1 MTKIIELI
9 NLKKEYKTPKEN
21 LEVLKGIN
29 YSFEQGKIYAIKG
42 HSGSGK
48 TTLVRI
54 LGLMDDLT
62 SGEYLLY
69 NKTTKSLSDKES
81 SYYRMKHIGF
91 IFQEYN
97 LNPFLKAY
105 ENVIVPM
112 LIVPMLI
119 NKKIN
124 PQNRVPKAEELLKN
138 VGLFERKDHYPKEL
152 SGGEQQRV
160 AIARA
165 LSNNPD
171 IIQRVA
177 IARALSNNPDIIIAD
192 EPTGNL
198 DKKNEK
204 IIFKILKQMAESGK
218 CVIIVSHS
226 DEISSYADVN
236 LILEDGLLNEVKK

>member
-9 NLKKEYKTPKEN
+9 NLKKEYKTSKEN

-29 YSFEQGKIYAIKG
+29 YSFEQGKLYAIKG

-97 LNPFLKAY
+97 LNPYLKAY

-112 LIVPMLI
+112 LI
-119 NKKIN
+119 NKKIK
-124 PQNRVPKAEELLKN
+124 PQNRLSKAENLLN
-138 VGLFERKDHYPKEL
+138 DVGLFERKDHFPKEL

-165 LSNNPD
+165 L
-171 IIQRVA
+171 A
-177 IARALSNNPDIIIAD
+177 NNPDIIIAD

-218 CVIIVSHS
+218 CVIVVSHS

-236 LILEDGLLNEVKK
+236 LLLEDGLLSEVKK

>member
-9 NLKKEYKTPKEN
+9 NLKKEYKTSKEN

-29 YSFEQGKIYAIKG
+29 YSFEQGKLYAIKG

-69 NKTTKSLSDKES
+69 NKTTKSLSDRDS

-97 LNPFLKAY
+97 LNPYLKAY

-112 LIVPMLI
+112 LI
-119 NKKIN
+119 NKKIK
-124 PQNRVPKAEELLKN
+124 PQNRLSKAENLLSD
-138 VGLFERKDHYPKEL
+138 VGLFERKDHFPKEL

-165 LSNNPD
+165 L
-171 IIQRVA
+171 A
-177 IARALSNNPDIIIAD
+177 NNPDIIIAD

-218 CVIIVSHS
+218 CVIVVSHS

-236 LILEDGLLNEVKK
+236 LLLEDGLLSEVKK

>member
-1 MTKIIELI
+1 MTKIIKLI
-9 NLKKEYKTPKEN
+9 NLKKEYKTSKEN

-29 YSFEQGKIYAIKG
+29 YSFEQGKLYAIKG

-69 NKTTKSLSDKES
+69 NKTTKSLSDRDS

-97 LNPFLKAY
+97 LNPYLKAY

-112 LIVPMLI
+112 LI
-119 NKKIN
+119 NKQIK
-124 PQNRVPKAEELLKN
+124 PQNRLSKAENLLSD
-138 VGLFERKDHYPKEL
+138 VGLFERKDHFPKEL

-165 LSNNPD
+165 L
-171 IIQRVA
+171 A
-177 IARALSNNPDIIIAD
+177 NNPDIIIAD

-218 CVIIVSHS
+218 CIIVVSHS

-236 LILEDGLLNEVKK
+236 LLLEDGLLSEVKK

>member
-9 NLKKEYKTPKEN
+9 NLKKEYKTSKEN

-29 YSFEQGKIYAIKG
+29 YSFEQGKLYAIKG

-54 LGLMDDLT
+54 LGLMDGLT

-97 LNPFLKAY
+97 LNPYLKAY

-112 LIVPMLI
+112 LI
-119 NKKIN
+119 NKKIK
-124 PQNRVPKAEELLKN
+124 PQNRLSKAENLLSD
-138 VGLFERKDHYPKEL
+138 VGLFERKDHFPKEL

-165 LSNNPD
+165 L
-171 IIQRVA
+171 A
-177 IARALSNNPDIIIAD
+177 NNPDIIIAD

-218 CVIIVSHS
+218 CVIVVSHS

-236 LILEDGLLNEVKK
+236 LLLEDGLLSEVKK

>member
-9 NLKKEYKTPKEN
+9 NLKKEYKTSKEN

-29 YSFEQGKIYAIKG
+29 YSFEQGKLYAIKG

-69 NKTTKSLSDKES
+69 NKTTKSLSDRDS

-97 LNPFLKAY
+97 LNPYLKAY

-112 LIVPMLI
+112 LI
-119 NKKIN
+119 NKQIK
-124 PQNRVPKAEELLKN
+124 PQNRLSKAENLLSD
-138 VGLFERKDHYPKEL
+138 VGLFERKDHFPKEL

-165 LSNNPD
+165 L
-171 IIQRVA
+171 A
-177 IARALSNNPDIIIAD
+177 NNPDIIIAD

-218 CVIIVSHS
+218 CIIVVSHS

-236 LILEDGLLNEVKK
+236 LLLEDGLLSEVKK

>member
-9 NLKKEYKTPKEN
+9 NLKKEYKTSKEN

-29 YSFEQGKIYAIKG
+29 YSFEQGKLYAIKG

-69 NKTTKSLSDKES
+69 NKTTKSLSDKET

-97 LNPFLKAY
+97 LNPYLKAY

-112 LIVPMLI
+112 LI
-119 NKKIN
+119 NKKIK
-124 PQNRVPKAEELLKN
+124 PQNRLSKAENLLSD
-138 VGLFERKDHYPKEL
+138 VGLFERKDHFPKEL

-165 LSNNPD
+165 L
-171 IIQRVA
+171 A
-177 IARALSNNPDIIIAD
+177 NNPDIIIAD

-198 DKKNEK
+198 DKKNEE

-218 CVIIVSHS
+218 CVIVVSHS

-236 LILEDGLLNEVKK
+236 LLLEDGLLSEVKK

>member
-21 LEVLKGIN
+21 LEVLKGIK
-29 YSFEQGKIYAIKG
+29 YSFEQGKLYAIKG

-69 NKTTKSLSDKES
+69 NKTTKSLSDKDS

-97 LNPFLKAY
+97 LNPYLKAY

-112 LIVPMLI
+112 LI
-119 NKKIN
+119 NKKIK
-124 PQNRVPKAEELLKN
+124 PQNRLSKAENLLSD
-138 VGLFERKDHYPKEL
+138 VGLFERKDHFPKEL

-165 LSNNPD
+165 L
-171 IIQRVA
+171 A
-177 IARALSNNPDIIIAD
+177 NNPDIIIAD

-218 CVIIVSHS
+218 CVIVVSHS

-236 LILEDGLLNEVKK
+236 LLLEDGLLSEVKK

>member
-1 MTKIIELI
+1 MTKIIKLI
-9 NLKKEYKTPKEN
+9 NLKKEYKTSKEN

-29 YSFEQGKIYAIKG
+29 YSFEQGKLYAIKG

-97 LNPFLKAY
+97 LNPYLKAY

-112 LIVPMLI
+112 LI
-119 NKKIN
+119 NKQIK
-124 PQNRVPKAEELLKN
+124 PQNRLSKAENLLSD
-138 VGLFERKDHYPKEL
+138 VGLFERKDHFPKEL

-165 LSNNPD
+165 L
-171 IIQRVA
+171 A
-177 IARALSNNPDIIIAD
+177 NNPDIIIAD

-218 CVIIVSHS
+218 CVIVVSHS

-236 LILEDGLLNEVKK
+236 LLLEDGLLSEVKK

>member
-9 NLKKEYKTPKEN
+9 NLKKEYKTSKEN

-29 YSFEQGKIYAIKG
+29 YSFEQGKLYAIKG

-69 NKTTKSLSDKES
+69 NKTTKSLSDRDS

-97 LNPFLKAY
+97 LNPYLKAY
-105 ENVIVPM
+105 ENVIVT
-112 LIVPMLI
+112 MLI
-119 NKKIN
+119 NKKIK
-124 PQNRVPKAEELLKN
+124 PQNRLSKAENLLSD
-138 VGLFERKDHYPKEL
+138 VGLFERKDHFPKEL

-165 LSNNPD
+165 L
-171 IIQRVA
+171 A
-177 IARALSNNPDIIIAD
+177 NNPDIIIAD

-218 CVIIVSHS
+218 CVIVVSHS

-236 LILEDGLLNEVKK
+236 LLLEDGLLSEVKK

>member
-9 NLKKEYKTPKEN
+9 NLKKEYKTSKEN

-29 YSFEQGKIYAIKG
+29 YSFEQGKLYAIKG

-69 NKTTKSLSDKES
+69 NKTTKSLSDKDS

-97 LNPFLKAY
+97 LNPYLKAY

-112 LIVPMLI
+112 LI
-119 NKKIN
+119 NKKIK
-124 PQNRVPKAEELLKN
+124 PQNRLSKAENLLSD
-138 VGLFERKDHYPKEL
+138 VGLFERKDHFPKEL

-165 LSNNPD
+165 L
-171 IIQRVA
+171 A
-177 IARALSNNPDIIIAD
+177 NNPDIIIAD

-218 CVIIVSHS
+218 CIIVVSHS

-236 LILEDGLLNEVKK
+236 LLLEDGLLSEVKK

>member
-29 YSFEQGKIYAIKG
+29 YSFEQGKLYAIKG

-69 NKTTKSLSDKES
+69 NKTTKSLSDKDS

-97 LNPFLKAY
+97 LNPYLKAY

-112 LIVPMLI
+112 LI
-119 NKKIN
+119 NKKIK
-124 PQNRVPKAEELLKN
+124 PQNRLSKAENLLSD
-138 VGLFERKDHYPKEL
+138 VGLFERKDHFPKEL

-165 LSNNPD
+165 L
-171 IIQRVA
+171 A
-177 IARALSNNPDIIIAD
+177 NNPDIIIAD

-218 CVIIVSHS
+218 CVIVVSHS

-236 LILEDGLLNEVKK
+236 LLLEDGLLSEVKK

>member
-29 YSFEQGKIYAIKG
+29 YSFEQGKLYAIKG

-97 LNPFLKAY
+97 LNPYLKAY

-112 LIVPMLI
+112 LI
-119 NKKIN
+119 NKKIK
-124 PQNRVPKAEELLKN
+124 PQNRLSKAENLLSD
-138 VGLFERKDHYPKEL
+138 VGLFERKDHFPKEL

-165 LSNNPD
+165 L
-171 IIQRVA
+171 A
-177 IARALSNNPDIIIAD
+177 NNPDIIIAD

-218 CVIIVSHS
+218 CVIVVSHS

-236 LILEDGLLNEVKK
+236 LLLEDGLLSEVKK

>member
-9 NLKKEYKTPKEN
+9 NLKKEYKTSKEN

-29 YSFEQGKIYAIKG
+29 YSFEQGKLYAIKG

-69 NKTTKSLSDKES
+69 NKTTKSLSDRDS

-97 LNPFLKAY
+97 LNPYLKAY

-112 LIVPMLI
+112 LI
-119 NKKIN
+119 NKKIK
-124 PQNRVPKAEELLKN
+124 PQNRLSKAENLLSD
-138 VGLFERKDHYPKEL
+138 VGLFERKDHFPKEL

-165 LSNNPD
+165 L
-171 IIQRVA
+171 A
-177 IARALSNNPDIIIAD
+177 NNPDIIIAD

-218 CVIIVSHS
+218 CVIVVSHS

-236 LILEDGLLNEVKK
+236 LLLEDGLLSEVKKWYGIF

>member
-29 YSFEQGKIYAIKG
+29 YSFEQGKLYAIKG

-69 NKTTKSLSDKES
+69 NKTTKSLSDRDS

-97 LNPFLKAY
+97 LNPYLKAY

-112 LIVPMLI
+112 LI
-119 NKKIN
+119 NKKIK
-124 PQNRVPKAEELLKN
+124 PQNRLSKAENLLSD
-138 VGLFERKDHYPKEL
+138 VGLFERKDHFPKEL

-165 LSNNPD
+165 L
-171 IIQRVA
+171 A
-177 IARALSNNPDIIIAD
+177 NNPDIIIAD

-218 CVIIVSHS
+218 CVIVVSHS

-236 LILEDGLLNEVKK
+236 LLLEDGLLSEVKK

>member
-29 YSFEQGKIYAIKG
+29 YSFEQGKLYSIKG

-97 LNPFLKAY
+97 LNPYLKAY

-112 LIVPMLI
+112 LI
-119 NKKIN
+119 NKKIK
-124 PQNRVPKAEELLKN
+124 PQNRLSKAENLLSD
-138 VGLFERKDHYPKEL
+138 VGLFERKDHFPKEL

-165 LSNNPD
+165 L
-171 IIQRVA
+171 A
-177 IARALSNNPDIIIAD
+177 NNPDIIIAD

-218 CVIIVSHS
+218 CIIVVSHS

-236 LILEDGLLNEVKK
+236 LLLEDGLLSEVKK

>member
-9 NLKKEYKTPKEN
+9 NLKREYKTPKEN

-29 YSFEQGKIYAIKG
+29 YSFEQGKLYAIKG

-69 NKTTKSLSDKES
+69 NKTTKSLSDRDS

-97 LNPFLKAY
+97 LNPYLKAY

-112 LIVPMLI
+112 LI
-119 NKKIN
+119 NKKIK
-124 PQNRVPKAEELLKN
+124 PQNRLSKAENLLSD
-138 VGLFERKDHYPKEL
+138 VGLFERKDHFPKEL

-165 LSNNPD
+165 L
-171 IIQRVA
+171 A
-177 IARALSNNPDIIIAD
+177 NNPDIIIAD

-218 CVIIVSHS
+218 CVIVVSHS

-236 LILEDGLLNEVKK
+236 LLLEDGLLSEVKK

>member
-29 YSFEQGKIYAIKG
+29 YSFEQGKLYAVKG

-97 LNPFLKAY
+97 LNPYLKAY

-112 LIVPMLI
+112 LI
-119 NKKIN
+119 NKQIK
-124 PQNRVPKAEELLKN
+124 PQNRLSKAENLLSD
-138 VGLFERKDHYPKEL
+138 VGLFERKDHFPKEL

-165 LSNNPD
+165 L
-171 IIQRVA
+171 A
-177 IARALSNNPDIIIAD
+177 NNPDIIIAD

-218 CVIIVSHS
+218 CVIVVSHS

-236 LILEDGLLNEVKK
+236 LLLEDGLLSEVKK

>member
-9 NLKKEYKTPKEN
+9 NLKKEYKTSKEN

-29 YSFEQGKIYAIKG
+29 YSFEQGKLYAIKG

-54 LGLMDDLT
+54 LGLMDGLT

-97 LNPFLKAY
+97 LNPYLKAY

-112 LIVPMLI
+112 LI
-119 NKKIN
+119 NKKIK
-124 PQNRVPKAEELLKN
+124 PQNRLSKAENLLSD
-138 VGLFERKDHYPKEL
+138 VGLFERKDHFPKEL

-165 LSNNPD
+165 L
-171 IIQRVA
+171 A
-177 IARALSNNPDIIIAD
+177 NNPDIIIAD

-218 CVIIVSHS
+218 CVIVVSHS

-236 LILEDGLLNEVKK
+236 LLLEDELLSEVKK

>member
-1 MTKIIELI
+1 MTKIIKLI
-9 NLKKEYKTPKEN
+9 NLKKEYKTSKEN

-29 YSFEQGKIYAIKG
+29 YSFEQGKLYAIKG

-97 LNPFLKAY
+97 LNPYLKAY

-112 LIVPMLI
+112 LI
-119 NKKIN
+119 NKKIK
-124 PQNRVPKAEELLKN
+124 PQNRLSKAENLLSD
-138 VGLFERKDHYPKEL
+138 VGLFERKDHFPKEL

-165 LSNNPD
+165 L
-171 IIQRVA
+171 A
-177 IARALSNNPDIIIAD
+177 NNPDIIIAD

-218 CVIIVSHS
+218 CVIVVSHS

-236 LILEDGLLNEVKK
+236 LLLEDGLLSEVKK

>member
-9 NLKKEYKTPKEN
+9 NLKKEYKTSKEN

-29 YSFEQGKIYAIKG
+29 YSFEQGKLYAIKG

-112 LIVPMLI
+112 LI

-152 SGGEQQRV
+152 SGGEQ
-160 AIARA
+160 
-165 LSNNPD
+165 
-171 IIQRVA
+171 QRVA

>member
-9 NLKKEYKTPKEN
+9 NLKKEYKTSKEN

-29 YSFEQGKIYAIKG
+29 YSFEQGKLYAIKG

-69 NKTTKSLSDKES
+69 NKTTKSLSDKDS

-97 LNPFLKAY
+97 LNPYLKAY

-112 LIVPMLI
+112 LI
-119 NKKIN
+119 NKKIK
-124 PQNRVPKAEELLKN
+124 PQNRLSKAENLLSD
-138 VGLFERKDHYPKEL
+138 VGLFERKDHFPKEL

-165 LSNNPD
+165 L
-171 IIQRVA
+171 A
-177 IARALSNNPDIIIAD
+177 NNPDIIIAD

-218 CVIIVSHS
+218 CVIVVSHS

-236 LILEDGLLNEVKK
+236 LLLEDGLLSEVKK

>member
-9 NLKKEYKTPKEN
+9 NLKKEYKTSKEN

-29 YSFEQGKIYAIKG
+29 YSFEQGKLYAIKG

-54 LGLMDDLT
+54 LGLMDGLT
-62 SGEYLLY
+62 SCEYLLY

-97 LNPFLKAY
+97 LNPYLKAY

-112 LIVPMLI
+112 LI
-119 NKKIN
+119 NKKIK
-124 PQNRVPKAEELLKN
+124 PQNRLSKAENLLSD
-138 VGLFERKDHYPKEL
+138 VGLFERKDHFPKEL

-165 LSNNPD
+165 L
-171 IIQRVA
+171 A
-177 IARALSNNPDIIIAD
+177 NNPDIIIAD

-218 CVIIVSHS
+218 CVIVVSHS

-236 LILEDGLLNEVKK
+236 LLLEDGLLSEVKK

>member
-9 NLKKEYKTPKEN
+9 NLKKEYKTSKEN

-29 YSFEQGKIYAIKG
+29 YFFEQGKLYAIKG

-69 NKTTKSLSDKES
+69 NKTTKSLSDKDS

-97 LNPFLKAY
+97 LNPYLKAY

-112 LIVPMLI
+112 LI
-119 NKKIN
+119 NKKIK
-124 PQNRVPKAEELLKN
+124 PQNRLSKAENLLSD
-138 VGLFERKDHYPKEL
+138 VGLFERKDHFPKEL

-165 LSNNPD
+165 L
-171 IIQRVA
+171 A
-177 IARALSNNPDIIIAD
+177 NNPDIIIAD

-218 CVIIVSHS
+218 CVIVVSHS

-236 LILEDGLLNEVKK
+236 LLLEDGLLSEVKK

>member
-9 NLKKEYKTPKEN
+9 NLKKEYKTSKEN

-29 YSFEQGKIYAIKG
+29 YSFEQGKLYAIKG

-97 LNPFLKAY
+97 LNPYLKAY

-112 LIVPMLI
+112 LI
-119 NKKIN
+119 NKQIK
-124 PQNRVPKAEELLKN
+124 PQNRLSKAENLLSD
-138 VGLFERKDHYPKEL
+138 VGLFERKDHFPKEL

-165 LSNNPD
+165 L
-171 IIQRVA
+171 A
-177 IARALSNNPDIIIAD
+177 NNPDIIIAD

-218 CVIIVSHS
+218 CVIVVSHS

-236 LILEDGLLNEVKK
+236 LLLEDGLLSEVKK

>member
-9 NLKKEYKTPKEN
+9 NLKKEYKTPKDN

-29 YSFEQGKIYAIKG
+29 YSFEQGKLYAIKG

-69 NKTTKSLSDKES
+69 NKPTKSLSDKDS

-105 ENVIVPM
+105 ENV
-112 LIVPMLI
+112 IVPMLI

-152 SGGEQQRV
+152 SGGEQ
-160 AIARA
+160 
-165 LSNNPD
+165 
-171 IIQRVA
+171 QRVA

>member
-9 NLKKEYKTPKEN
+9 NLKKEYKTSKEN

-29 YSFEQGKIYAIKG
+29 YSFEQGKLYAIKG

-69 NKTTKSLSDKES
+69 NKTTKSLSDKDS

-97 LNPFLKAY
+97 LNPYLKAY

-112 LIVPMLI
+112 LI
-119 NKKIN
+119 NKQIK
-124 PQNRVPKAEELLKN
+124 PQNRLSKAENLLSD
-138 VGLFERKDHYPKEL
+138 VGLFERKDHFPKEL

-165 LSNNPD
+165 L
-171 IIQRVA
+171 A
-177 IARALSNNPDIIIAD
+177 NNPDIIIAD

-218 CVIIVSHS
+218 CVIVVSHS

-236 LILEDGLLNEVKK
+236 LLLEDGLLSEVKK